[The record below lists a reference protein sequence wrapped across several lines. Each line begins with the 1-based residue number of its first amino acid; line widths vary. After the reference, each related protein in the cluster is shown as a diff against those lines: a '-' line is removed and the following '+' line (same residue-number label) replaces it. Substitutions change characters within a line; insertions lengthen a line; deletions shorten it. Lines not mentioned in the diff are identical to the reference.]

1 MRVLKIVFV
10 CVFCFLPIT
19 TYSQAEW
26 PDIPQCDSISI
37 PNKISVDSLIK
48 RSLSGLDT
56 NTYRSLCYLQESSEK
71 SNSRNTK
78 TKIGLAARSISEKLY
93 QTYNYKEAV
102 YFESL
107 SAQIWYDL
115 DSIKQYC
122 NSLIK
127 LGENYYKLDD
137 QYNSLKYLNQAKE
150 VSEKYNFQDEK
161 YQTFIALAWTYK
173 QVSNFNESEKYILLS
188 KSMIDNNTIIANYYE
203 YYYLYSLLYRTKA
216 NYTII
221 EQYNDAPLEV
231 KKKNSIRSLALAM
244 KYNDSSIRVAKKIGD
259 TRLLAKAIS
268 NKANFLIYSK
278 GNIDTIIENIT
289 YAIKINHQMDDMQQL
304 GSNYGVL
311 SKAYLYSKN
320 YLKAIE
326 TANKAL
332 EYAKKSGS
340 SYSETVKY
348 NLLTQGYKE
357 IGDYKN
363 AFFYSEKYHALY
375 KEIYGFKDFNEIFEI
390 QKKYDEKL
398 NTNIIDNLKIKNKQ
412 NRRIYWL
419 ISIISLLLVSGV
431 LLVFFRNKTNQKIKN
446 EALSIKASNEL
457 LQMEMEAL
465 RARMNPH
472 FLFNSL
478 NSIKSFIIKN
488 ESRNASL
495 YLSKFAALVRM
506 ILNHSKEKTISLHE
520 ELKAISY
527 YIDIEKMRLKDKFE
541 YHLLLD
547 KAINLDE
554 IEVPPSILQPFVE
567 NAIWHGFLGLTK
579 KCKLSINVLQ
589 KDDNTLIEIIDNG
602 IGREKSKNLKS
613 GKHKS
618 AGLKIIDKTIEAYRN
633 KDILDLEITTIDLFD
648 DNDKPSGTKICIAI
662 KK

>member
-1 MRVLKIVFV
+1 M
-10 CVFCFLPIT
+10 
-19 TYSQAEW
+19 
-26 PDIPQCDSISI
+26 
-37 PNKISVDSLIK
+37 
-48 RSLSGLDT
+48 
-56 NTYRSLCYLQESSEK
+56 
-71 SNSRNTK
+71 
-78 TKIGLAARSISEKLY
+78 
-93 QTYNYKEAV
+93 
-102 YFESL
+102 
-107 SAQIWYDL
+107 
-115 DSIKQYC
+115 
-122 NSLIK
+122 
-127 LGENYYKLDD
+127 
-137 QYNSLKYLNQAKE
+137 
-150 VSEKYNFQDEK
+150 
-161 YQTFIALAWTYK
+161 
-173 QVSNFNESEKYILLS
+173 
-188 KSMIDNNTIIANYYE
+188 
-203 YYYLYSLLYRTKA
+203 
-216 NYTII
+216 
-221 EQYNDAPLEV
+221 
-231 KKKNSIRSLALAM
+231 
-244 KYNDSSIRVAKKIGD
+244 
-259 TRLLAKAIS
+259 
-268 NKANFLIYSK
+268 
-278 GNIDTIIENIT
+278 
-289 YAIKINHQMDDMQQL
+289 
-304 GSNYGVL
+304 
-311 SKAYLYSKN
+311 
-320 YLKAIE
+320 
-326 TANKAL
+326 
-332 EYAKKSGS
+332 
-340 SYSETVKY
+340 
-348 NLLTQGYKE
+348 
-357 IGDYKN
+357 
-363 AFFYSEKYHALY
+363 
-375 KEIYGFKDFNEIFEI
+375 
-390 QKKYDEKL
+390 
-398 NTNIIDNLKIKNKQ
+398 
-412 NRRIYWL
+412 
-419 ISIISLLLVSGV
+419 LVSGV